1 MSWSQARLLVVLAV
15 FLAARPSDAFAAAS
29 SVHRDRTAA
38 PRESQSARPPAP
50 QSGSR
55 AGESSASGRIR
66 GRVLI
71 KDSMQPARRAT
82 VRLTSSSLREPR
94 AITTDLEG
102 RFDFTLLPPGRYSV
116 AASKAGYLGLAAG
129 QTKSSMVPQ
138 TIQVA
143 DRQEVDGVAL
153 YIFRG
158 GAVEGQVVDE
168 FGEPLANASV
178 TVLQSMFRQGRRRL
192 VAAGQRAQTNDLG
205 EYRVFALTPGLYV
218 VSASVPP
225 GLPETENA
233 SQTLGE
239 DPSGMA
245 PVFFPGTTELAE
257 ATLVTVSA
265 GQTVS
270 SINLAMLGTRLA
282 RVSGV
287 AVDRQGTPIASGSVN
302 AIPRGRAQ
310 NGFSRSAALRPDGQ
324 FRITGLPPGEYT
336 LIASAR
342 VAPPAGGAT
351 AGSTVRPET
360 AAAIVTIDGNDID
373 GVRLS
378 PLVPGSVRGRIVFD
392 DGGNAGGRPRPASV
406 RVLAEAMN
414 PDDAMLGQVGVAAE
428 AGTDFRFSLQV
439 PPVALTLRAITMGA
453 SGGGWFVSAVKAN
466 GVDITESGFVV
477 KPGEGLSGVE
487 IELTSRPTEVHG
499 LVAIGSTL
507 ASGAFVAVFPED
519 PSRWPVSGQGAF
531 QLTRTDDGGRYVL
544 RGLRA
549 GRYFAVAVPDID
561 EANWMAPEFL
571 EAIRRDAT
579 AFALTRGEQKQ
590 INLRARLP

>member
-1 MSWSQARLLVVLAV
+1 MVLAV
-15 FLAARPSDAFAAAS
+15 FLAARPSNAFAAARFL
-29 SVHRDRTAA
+29 HGDRTVA
-38 PRESQSARPPAP
+38 PEESQSARPPAP
-50 QSGSR
+50 RGGPG
-55 AGESSASGRIR
+55 ADESSPSGRIR
-66 GRVLI
+66 GRVMI
-71 KDSMQPARRAT
+71 GDSMQPARRAT

-129 QTKSSMVPQ
+129 QTRPSMAPQ
-138 TIQVA
+138 SIRLA
-143 DRQEVDGVAL
+143 DRQEIDSVAL
-153 YIFRG
+153 FIFRG
-158 GAVEGQVVDE
+158 GAVEGRVVDE

-178 TVLQSMFRQGRRRL
+178 TVLQSLFRQGRRRL

-225 GLPETENA
+225 GMPETENA

-257 ATLVTVSA
+257 ATPVTVSA

-282 RVSGV
+282 RVSGM
-287 AVDRQGTPIASGSVN
+287 AVDRQGAPIASGSVS

-324 FRITGLPPGEYT
+324 FRITGLAPGDYT
-336 LIASAR
+336 LVASAR

-360 AAAIVTIDGNDID
+360 SIAIVTIDGNDID
-373 GVRLS
+373 GVRLT

-392 DGGNAGGRPRPASV
+392 DGGDVGRRPQPASV
-406 RVLAEAMN
+406 RVLAEAID
-414 PDDAMLGQVGVAAE
+414 PDDAVLGQFGVPAE
-428 AGTDFRFSLQV
+428 AGTDFRFTLQV

-453 SGGGWFVSAVKAN
+453 SGGGWFVSAVRAS

-507 ASGAFVAVFPED
+507 APGTFVAVFPED
-519 PSRWPVSGQGAF
+519 PARWSVSGQGAF
-531 QLTRTDDGGRYVL
+531 QLTRTNDVGRYLL
-544 RGLRA
+544 RGLRP

-571 EAIRRDAT
+571 ETIRRDAT
-579 AFALTRGEQKQ
+579 AFALTRGEEKQ